1 MLKFKRN
8 LTNKPGAVTF
18 NGKELYF
25 HTQNRREKNRIKSFA
40 RKEPGTLEWIS
51 GFKQGEVFYDIG
63 ANIGIYSLP
72 AASMV
77 GKSGR
82 VYAFE
87 PHIFSFNK
95 LVKNIVLNDFGCT
108 IEACSTPISEN
119 VETAHF
125 NYTTLESGSTGSQL
139 GHTNTYDD
147 DQFTPVFKELKLGVS
162 IDILI
167 DNYNWQI
174 PDHIKIDVDG
184 NEAKIIKGMKNLLSG
199 KFVKKPNSIQIEVNP
214 SEHASTIELMNN
226 ANYVQASH
234 HFTATGQR
242 LIDEGHDP
250 TKYPYN
256 IIFKPK

>member
-1 MLKFKRN
+1 MCD
-8 LTNKPGAVTF
+8 LTKKPSAVSF
-18 NGKELYF
+18 NGKNIYF
-25 HTQNRREKNRIKSFA
+25 QTQNRREKNRIKSFA
-40 RKEPGTLEWIS
+40 RKEPGTLEWIQ
-51 GFKQGEVFYDIG
+51 GFKKGEVFYDIG

-77 GKSGR
+77 GKSGK

-95 LVKNIVLNDFGCT
+95 LVENIVLNDFGNT
-108 IEACSTPISEN
+108 IEACSTPLTEN
-119 VETAHF
+119 LETAHF

-139 GHTNTYDD
+139 GHTKTFDD
-147 DQFTPVFKELKLGVS
+147 NQFTPVFKELKLGVS

-167 DNYNWQI
+167 ENYNWQV

-184 NEAKIIKGMKNLLSG
+184 NEANIIKGMKNLLSG
-199 KFVKKPNSIQIEVNP
+199 KFLKKPISIQIEVNP
-214 SEHASTIELMNN
+214 AEHASTIELMTN
-226 ANYVQASH
+226 ANYAQASC

-242 LIDEGHDP
+242 LINEGHDP
-250 TKYPYN
+250 KKYPYN